1 MLQPGMLRACRGCS
15 PVCCAQERLVVACG
29 DECDPMLLRYAS
41 YGDGEIELAGT
52 SKGIVY
58 GPRGAP
64 PAPPA
69 PPAAEATQAVE
80 ATQAT
85 QAAEAAEA
93 AEAAAVEATEAGAAQ
108 ETPAVGGVVTA
119 ATAGLVDAVDLVR
132 RLGPRSVGGRRWAW
146 ARRLP

>member
-58 GPRGAP
+58 GPRG
-64 PAPPA
+64 APPA